1 MDLAQTLATKRQCI
15 ETALEACFNT
25 LPTQDPFQA
34 DFVAALRHAIQVGG
48 KRVRPILTLLVADA
62 CDADETAQADALHA
76 ALAIELLHGYTL
88 VHDDLPSMDNDTERR
103 GAPTVWTKYGEGIA
117 ILAGDYLQGLAFE
130 QIARCKTAAKLLPKL
145 TKAATNVVHGQIAD
159 IGAATVDAATWTPA
173 LLGYV
178 FLNKTAM
185 LIATACVMGAIAA
198 NASEDIQEAMFD
210 YGTHI
215 GLAFQYIDDLLD
227 AQQSQQGNE
236 LSAIAV
242 YDGDL
247 EAVQT
252 SAEYCTQQALKAL
265 TCLPDEKTA
274 TLRAF
279 ATNLLHRIQ

>member
-1 MDLAQTLATKRQCI
+1 MDLAQTLATKRKTI
-15 ETALEACFNT
+15 EDALDQLLGS
-25 LPTQDPFQA
+25 LPTEAPFQA
-34 DFVAALRHAIQVGG
+34 TFIDSLRHAIQAGG
-48 KRVRPILTLLVADA
+48 KRVRPILTLLVAEA
-62 CDADETAQADALHA
+62 CGATPTDETDAVRA
-76 ALAIELLHGYTL
+76 AMAIELLHNYTL

-103 GAPTVWTKYGEGIA
+103 GAPTVWTKYGEGVA

-130 QIARCKTAAKLLPKL
+130 QIAQCQTAAQLLPKF
-145 TKAATNVVHGQIAD
+145 TRASMDVVHGQIAD
-159 IGAATVDAATWTPA
+159 IGAATVDATTWTPA

-185 LIATACVMGAIAA
+185 LIATACVMGAIVAK
-198 NASEDIQEAMFD
+198 ASADIQEAMFT
-210 YGTHI
+210 YGTNI

-242 YDGDL
+242 YDGEQ

-265 TCLPDEKTA
+265 SCLPDAKTEV
-274 TLRAF
+274 LRAF
-279 ATNLLHRIQ
+279 ATSLLHRLQ